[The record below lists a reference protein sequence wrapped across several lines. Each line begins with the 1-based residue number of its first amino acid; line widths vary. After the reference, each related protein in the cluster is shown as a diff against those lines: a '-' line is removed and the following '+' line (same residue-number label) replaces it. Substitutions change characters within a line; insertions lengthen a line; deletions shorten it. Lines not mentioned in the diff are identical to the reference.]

1 MRKIRAQAALV
12 TCLILVVAGICSHGF
27 AGEVEG
33 KRRHATEA
41 EKRLENE
48 SAVGVATVAL
58 HRCRSKKTEL
68 CGYLVRA
75 KQKVDDDKR
84 AVPTGPNPLHNR

>member
-1 MRKIRAQAALV
+1 M
-12 TCLILVVAGICSHGF
+12 
-27 AGEVEG
+27 
-33 KRRHATEA
+33 EA
-41 EKRLENE
+41 EKWMENE

-58 HRCRSKKTEL
+58 HRCRSKTI
-68 CGYLVRA
+68 RA